1 MNLNDIVKTLNNKAG
16 VAKKINFEDVKMLL
30 TQENFKISY
39 QQIEKKLKEQ
49 GIKITPP
56 LSSVLNHSS
65 NMDHNSNIKLTQ
77 TSQLQ
82 SQVEDEMLADAD
94 FQKSTSALS
103 EETPQ
108 EENKDDKLID
118 DLAENPQNEGLES
131 EPNLEDLNLTLDD
144 NDDQLIKEDVTK
156 VAADIKMDDSVRM
169 YLKEIG
175 CIPLLSLEEER
186 KRTIEVFL
194 GKQAKQKLDKAR
206 MQEISLSEQEIQ
218 DLENQIK
225 QAQYAKDILVESNYR
240 LVVSVAKRYIGR
252 GVLFLDLIQEGNM
265 GLMRAVD
272 NFDYQKGFRF
282 STYAFWWMYQ
292 GITRAIA
299 DQARTI
305 RIPVHIVENINKI
318 ALCTRKLTQQL
329 KKKPTVEEIAMKMNV
344 SVDKIRSIQHIE
356 KKPISLES
364 PARENEDETSLGD
377 FISDPNILSP
387 HEYMMK
393 EVTQK
398 LLNEV
403 LENTLTDREEQIIKM
418 RYGLLDGK
426 NHTLEEVGNLFGVTR
441 ERIRQIES
449 KALRRLRAPA
459 KQSKL
464 KSLYHNYK

>member
-1 MNLNDIVKTLNNKAG
+1 
-16 VAKKINFEDVKMLL
+16 
-30 TQENFKISY
+30 
-39 QQIEKKLKEQ
+39 
-49 GIKITPP
+49 
-56 LSSVLNHSS
+56 
-65 NMDHNSNIKLTQ
+65 MDHNSNIKPTK

-82 SQVEDEMLADAD
+82 SQIEDETIADTNS
-94 FQKSTSALS
+94 QKSTSALS
-103 EETPQ
+103 KETSQ
-108 EENKDDKLID
+108 KENKDNKLID
-118 DLAENPQNEGLES
+118 VLAENPQNENLES
-131 EPNLEDLNLTLDD
+131 EPDLEDLNLTLDD
-144 NDDQLIKEDVTK
+144 NDNQLIKEDTTK

-175 CIPLLSLEEER
+175 CIPLLSATEER
-186 KRTIEVFL
+186 KKSIEVFL
-194 GKQAKQKLDKAR
+194 GKQAKQKLTKAHI
-206 MQEISLSEQEIQ
+206 QEIPLPEQEIQ
-218 DLENQIK
+218 DLENKIK

-240 LVVSVAKRYIGR
+240 LVVSIAKRYIGR
-252 GVLFLDLIQEGNM
+252 GILFLDLIQEGNM

-272 NFDYQKGFRF
+272 KFDYQKGFKF
-282 STYAFWWMYQ
+282 STYATWWIRQ

-305 RIPVHIVENINKI
+305 RIPVHIVETINKM

-329 KKKPTVEEIAMKMNV
+329 KKKPTIEEIAMKMDV
-344 SVDKIRSIQHIE
+344 STEKIRSIQHIE

-398 LLNEV
+398 LLDEV

-426 NHTLEEVGNLFGVTR
+426 THTLEEVGNLFGVTR